1 MDPQLDVSPT
11 AHSWLGP
18 PIDARPLFVPE
29 HAALIATLR
38 GLTPADWGREA
49 VPGWSVR
56 DVVAHVLGDCY
67 GRLARHRDGHREG
80 GGEGRREGGQ
90 ERRREGGQEGRRE
103 GGQEGHREGRREG
116 SVFAPGEDLPA
127 YIHRINQQW
136 VDAHSR
142 VSPAALTDTLE
153 LIGGQVA
160 RLFAES
166 DPAAP
171 SLGVSWAGADPA
183 PMWLDSARELTEY
196 WTHRQQ
202 IRHATGQG
210 TDLDPRLL
218 SLVLDTFLRAL
229 PHTLRD
235 IAAPA
240 GTQVRIHVTGPAGG
254 SWTAT
259 AGGSWAATAG
269 GSWAATAGGS
279 WTATAG
285 GTWTAT
291 APDGGNW
298 SLAGPA
304 EGHPAALVR
313 LDAETAWRLC
323 VRGIEPADALT
334 RAEIEG
340 DRQLAEAA
348 CRIVSVVH

>member
-1 MDPQLDVSPT
+1 MDPQLDAPPT
-11 AHSWLGP
+11 AHSRLGP

-29 HAALIATLR
+29 HAARMATLR
-38 GLTPADWGREA
+38 GLTPDDWGREA

-80 GGEGRREGGQ
+80 HRDGGREGPA
-90 ERRREGGQEGRRE
+90 
-103 GGQEGHREGRREG
+103 
-116 SVFAPGEDLPA
+116 FAPGEDLPA

-166 DPAAP
+166 DPVAP

-210 TDLDPRLL
+210 TDPDPRVL
-218 SLVLDTFLRAL
+218 SVVLDTFLRAL

-240 GTQVRIHVTGPAGG
+240 GTQVRIHVTGSAGG
-254 SWTAT
+254 TWTAT
-259 AGGSWAATAG
+259 ETGTETAG
-269 GSWAATAGGS
+269 GTWSGTE
-279 WTATAG
+279 TAG

-291 APDGGNW
+291 ATDGGDW
-298 SLAGPA
+298 SMAYPGD
-304 EGHPAALVR
+304 GQPAALVR
-313 LDAETAWRLC
+313 LDTETAWRLC

>member
-29 HAALIATLR
+29 HAALITTLR

-80 GGEGRREGGQ
+80 R
-90 ERRREGGQEGRRE
+90 
-103 GGQEGHREGRREG
+103 REGRRERPAF
-116 SVFAPGEDLPA
+116 VPGEDLPA

-202 IRHATGQG
+202 IRHATGQR
-210 TDLDPRLL
+210 TDPDPRLL
-218 SLVLDTFLRAL
+218 SVVLDTFLRAL
-229 PHTLRD
+229 PHTLRE

-240 GTQVRIHVTGPAGG
+240 GTQVRIHVTGPSGG
-254 SWTAT
+254 T
-259 AGGSWAATAG
+259 
-269 GSWAATAGGS
+269 

-285 GTWTAT
+285 GTWSAT
-291 APDGGNW
+291 APGGGNW

-304 EGHPAALVR
+304 DGHPAALVR

-348 CRIVSVVH
+348 CRIVSIVY

>member
-1 MDPQLDVSPT
+1 MDPQLDAPPT
-11 AHSWLGP
+11 AHSRLGP

-29 HAALIATLR
+29 HAALMATLR
-38 GLTPADWGREA
+38 GLTPDDWGREA

-80 GGEGRREGGQ
+80 HRDGGREGPA
-90 ERRREGGQEGRRE
+90 
-103 GGQEGHREGRREG
+103 
-116 SVFAPGEDLPA
+116 FAPGEDLPA

-166 DPAAP
+166 DPVAP

-210 TDLDPRLL
+210 TDLDPRVL
-218 SLVLDTFLRAL
+218 SVVLDTFLRAL

-240 GTQVRIHVTGPAGG
+240 GTQVRIHVTGSAGG
-254 SWTAT
+254 TWTETAGGTWTGTETAGGTWTAT
-259 AGGSWAATAG
+259 ETGTE
-269 GSWAATAGGS
+269 
-279 WTATAG
+279 TAG

-291 APDGGNW
+291 ATDGGDW
-298 SLAGPA
+298 SMAYPGD
-304 EGHPAALVR
+304 GQPAALVR
-313 LDAETAWRLC
+313 LDTETAWRLC

>member
-80 GGEGRREGGQ
+80 GGEGHREGGREGHQ
-90 ERRREGGQEGRRE
+90 ERRREGHQERR
-103 GGQEGHREGRREG
+103 REGRREG
-116 SVFAPGEDLPA
+116 PAFAPGEDLPA

-202 IRHATGQG
+202 IRHATGQR
-210 TDLDPRLL
+210 TDPDPRLL
-218 SLVLDTFLRAL
+218 SVVLDTFLRAL
-229 PHTLRD
+229 PHTLRE

-254 SWTAT
+254 TWS
-259 AGGSWAATAG
+259 
-269 GSWAATAGGS
+269 
-279 WTATAG
+279 ATAG
-285 GTWTAT
+285 GTWSAT
-291 APDGGNW
+291 APGGGNW

-304 EGHPAALVR
+304 DGHPAALVR
-313 LDAETAWRLC
+313 LEAETAWRLC

-340 DRQLAEAA
+340 DHQLAEAA
-348 CRIVSVVH
+348 CRIVSIVY

>member
-80 GGEGRREGGQ
+80 GGEGHREGG
-90 ERRREGGQEGRRE
+90 REGPA
-103 GGQEGHREGRREG
+103 
-116 SVFAPGEDLPA
+116 FAPGEDLPA

-202 IRHATGQG
+202 IRHATGQR
-210 TDLDPRLL
+210 TDPDPRLL
-218 SLVLDTFLRAL
+218 SVVLDTFLRAL
-229 PHTLRD
+229 PHTLRE

-254 SWTAT
+254 T
-259 AGGSWAATAG
+259 
-269 GSWAATAGGS
+269 

-285 GTWTAT
+285 GTWSATAGGTWSATAGGTWSAT
-291 APDGGNW
+291 APGGGNW

-304 EGHPAALVR
+304 DGHPAALVR

-340 DRQLAEAA
+340 DHQLAEAA
-348 CRIVSVVH
+348 CRIVSIVY